1 MGTLVLS
8 REQPPSTIMQIGLV
22 ALLAAVVSIPAITAY
37 GVWAGVQ
44 EMKALWSI
52 QGPPCP
58 VVTAPSR
65 MVQGRRPPTSFH
77 YGGAEFAHQVGGA
90 SCVAIPE
97 DGLFS
102 HGSYHKCQ
110 FNGPA
115 MVAVTVG
122 GQKTIY
128 EPGVGRTV
136 TVTVRHG
143 RPACVMGGW
152 FKI

>member
-1 MGTLVLS
+1 MIVLALS
-8 REQPPSTIMQIGLV
+8 RQRRPSTIMQIGLL
-22 ALLAAVVSIPAITAY
+22 ALLAGVISIPAITVY

-44 EMKALWSI
+44 AMKALWAI

-58 VVTAPSR
+58 VVAAPSR

-90 SCVAIPE
+90 TCVAIPE
-97 DGLFS
+97 DGLFRRQ
-102 HGSYHKCQ
+102 SYHKCQ

-122 GQKTIY
+122 GHKTIY

-136 TVTVRHG
+136 TITVRRG

-152 FKI
+152 YKI

>member
-1 MGTLVLS
+1 MIVLALS
-8 REQPPSTIMQIGLV
+8 REQRPSAIMQIGLY
-22 ALLAAVVSIPAITAY
+22 ALLLGVISIPAITAY

-44 EMKALWSI
+44 AMKAQWAI

-58 VVTAPSR
+58 IVAAPSIR
-65 MVQGRRPPTSFH
+65 VQGRKPPRTFH
-77 YGGAEFAHQVGGA
+77 YGDAAFSYQVGDV
-90 SCVAIPE
+90 SCVAPPE
-97 DGLFS
+97 DGLFARRT
-102 HGSYHKCQ
+102 YHVCQ

-115 MVAVTVG
+115 MVAATVAG
-122 GQKTIY
+122 KRTIY

-152 FKI
+152 FKV